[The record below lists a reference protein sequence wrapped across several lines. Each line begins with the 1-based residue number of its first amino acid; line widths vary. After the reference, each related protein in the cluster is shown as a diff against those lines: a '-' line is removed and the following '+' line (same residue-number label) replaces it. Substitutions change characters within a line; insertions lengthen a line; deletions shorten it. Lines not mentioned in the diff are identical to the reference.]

1 MNVQMKKW
9 MQEMRIMA
17 HAVPERGALEA
28 ADDAALID
36 LIALTESLKG
46 TLAALQAGAEK
57 AFRDS
62 HLRRQRESGVPREH
76 LGRGIADQVAL
87 ARRIS
92 PKQAGD
98 QMALR
103 RVLLESLPRT
113 TALLARGEI
122 SEWAAHEVAKNV
134 LVLDDEDRTHIDDDL
149 ADQLPTMSARQAGRT
164 ARARAQELDPAAA
177 VERARKKI
185 SERRV
190 SLRPAP
196 DGMAVL
202 SALLP
207 QKEGVAAYAAL
218 HREARSRRS
227 QGDQRGNGQIMADT
241 LVERTT
247 GAATVDDIPVEI
259 QLLMTDSTLLSG
271 GEETAWL
278 NDHPV
283 PAAVARDIALGV
295 RGQSIER
302 GTLDQAAQARAAD
315 PIQRS
320 DPAQRSGRAQ
330 RSDPA
335 PPAAP
340 GQQTSAPELTDA
352 PRWIRRL
359 YRDPVSDELAA
370 VDPRRRLFTGHVRR
384 FILLRDQRCRTPWCD
399 APIRDIDHA
408 HRSADGGLTTADNGV
423 GHCQQFNLARETPG
437 WDSRIVPADG
447 ATPSTLV
454 ITTPTGHT
462 YRSPAPR
469 LRPRR
474 KAPSAQPAT
483 ALPRLKPQGA
493 EPSGADSPDLD
504 PPALDPPALDP
515 PALDPP
521 ALEPP
526 ERELMLRRPTI
537 EGGLQPL
544 KPARAALAPRAAS
557 TPRAASG

>member
-1 MNVQMKKW
+1 MNVGMQQW
-9 MQEMRIMA
+9 MQEMQIMA
-17 HAVPERGALEA
+17 HAVSERGALEA

-62 HLRRQRESGVPREH
+62 HLRRQREAGVPREH
-76 LGRGIADQVAL
+76 LGRGIADQVGL

-113 TALLARGEI
+113 TELLARGEI
-122 SEWAAHEVAKNV
+122 SEWTAHEVAKNV
-134 LVLDDEDRTHIDDDL
+134 LVLDDEDRALVDAGL
-149 ADQLPTMSARQAGRT
+149 ADQLPSMSATRAGRT
-164 ARARAQELDPAAA
+164 ARAHAQELDPAAA
-177 VERARKKI
+177 VKRARKKI
-185 SERRV
+185 SERNV

-196 DGMAVL
+196 DGMAIL

-218 HREARSRRS
+218 HREARSRKS
-227 QGDQRGNGQIMADT
+227 QGDPRRKGQIMADT
-241 LVERTT
+241 LVERAT

-259 QLLMTDSTLLSG
+259 QLLMTDKALLDG

-283 PAAVARDIALGV
+283 PAALARDIALGV
-295 RGQSIER
+295 RGANIE
-302 GTLDQAAQARAAD
+302 GSSTGSEEQL
-315 PIQRS
+315 
-320 DPAQRSGRAQ
+320 
-330 RSDPA
+330 
-335 PPAAP
+335 
-340 GQQTSAPELTDA
+340 SAPELSEA
-352 PRWIRRL
+352 RRWIRRL
-359 YRDPVSDELAA
+359 YSDSPSAELAA
-370 VDPRRRLFTGHVRR
+370 VDSRRRLFTGNVRR

-408 HRSADGGLTTADNGV
+408 HRSADGGLTTVDNGV

-437 WDSRIVPADG
+437 WDSQIVPADG
-447 ATPSTLV
+447 AEPSTLL

-469 LRPRR
+469 LRPERR
-474 KAPSAQPAT
+474 TPSAPTAT
-483 ALPRLKPQGA
+483 APPGLKPPG
-493 EPSGADSPDLD
+493 PD
-504 PPALDPPALDP
+504 PAAP
-515 PALDPP
+515 
-521 ALEPP
+521 EPP

-537 EGGLQPL
+537 ERGAQPL
-544 KPARAALAPRAAS
+544 RPARAASAPRAAS
-557 TPRAASG
+557 G